1 MLGEKFYVT
10 IESVE
15 MERLVEALAQKIEPS
30 KTIEIGI
37 ILRFDGTELLCK

>member
-15 MERLVEALAQKIEPS
+15 MERLVEAQKIQPS